1 MGRGERILEILAE
14 CSNGLPAKAIAARMG
29 TSIGQ
34 ISSPLSKLVAYGFLK
49 RAHRESR
56 SIYFLPCATIDSF
69 HLRRH
74 DRAAVRPTR

>member
-14 CSNGLPAKAIAARMG
+14 CPCGLTAKELADHMG
-29 TSIGQ
+29 TSMGQ

-49 RAHRESR
+49 RALSGSR
-56 SIYFLPCATIDSF
+56 SIYFSPSETIERF